1 MGINP
6 MYADLEPSRRFLA
19 ERFRHIPITERS
31 QMIAMAKGV
40 PDLISLGRGDPDLR
54 TPSHIIAAAKAAM
67 DAGQTHYTDW
77 AGMPELREAIANKLR
92 LENGLD
98 VDASEIIVTV
108 GGQEAVFLLMFSII
122 NPGDE
127 VIVPEPRYTS
137 YDTAIHAAGGKMIP
151 LITKPE
157 NEFQIMAKEV
167 EKLITPRTRALLII
181 SPNNPTGAVMRKE
194 NLEALAELAIRHD
207 LIIISDE
214 IYEKLIYDGWKH
226 WSIGSLPGMK
236 ERTFT
241 VNGFSKAYSMT
252 GWRVGY
258 VAGPREIIEAM
269 NQLKYAVSICTTS
282 ISQAAAL
289 AALTGPQDCIE
300 ETARIYNER
309 RLVAMK
315 RLDRLGIPYVIPRG
329 AFYIF
334 PEIRKFGLSSFD
346 FCRFILEKA
355 KVLLFPGTAF
365 GEGGEGFV
373 RISLLAPAEQIN
385 EAFDRIEKALALL

>member
-1 MGINP
+1 
-6 MYADLEPSRRFLA
+6 
-19 ERFRHIPITERS
+19 
-31 QMIAMAKGV
+31 
-40 PDLISLGRGDPDLR
+40 
-54 TPSHIIAAAKAAM
+54 
-67 DAGQTHYTDW
+67 
-77 AGMPELREAIANKLR
+77 
-92 LENGLD
+92 
-98 VDASEIIVTV
+98 
-108 GGQEAVFLLMFSII
+108 
-122 NPGDE
+122 
-127 VIVPEPRYTS
+127 
-137 YDTAIHAAGGKMIP
+137 
-151 LITKPE
+151 
-157 NEFQIMAKEV
+157 
-167 EKLITPRTRALLII
+167 
-181 SPNNPTGAVMRKE
+181 MRKE

-329 AFYIF
+329 AFCIF